1 MSPVKGFREWLQYS
15 LIRNFIRNYLEWCFY
30 YSYSYCFE
38 RFLLACVVMN
48 CHSSSSLS
56 PFFVSHL
63 VLNSTHGFKDIRGEG
78 YCWYLGISRTDFHV
92 DLYLKKIRKWK
103 KIPRAHHFLKMKGPE
118 PSYFFYLALDGF
130 FRTIPKAFSS
140 FETGALWSLLSSG
153 SMSFQRLTTVRQYNI
168 MWKIDWGSWWH
179 NGQTSFVLCHLL

>member
-92 DLYLKKIRKWK
+92 DLYFKKNTKIK
-103 KIPRAHHFLKMKGPE
+103 KNTARASLFENERTRTKLFFLPRLMPIPFDSLFCTV
-118 PSYFFYLALDGF
+118 PSDV
-130 FRTIPKAFSS
+130 S
-140 FETGALWSLLSSG
+140 
-153 SMSFQRLTTVRQYNI
+153 
-168 MWKIDWGSWWH
+168 
-179 NGQTSFVLCHLL
+179 

>member
-1 MSPVKGFREWLQYS
+1 MILKAKKLTTS
-15 LIRNFIRNYLEWCFY
+15 LISGVKKVSAPSSVCPGCVPVNFAHSLRNYLEWCFY

-92 DLYLKKIRKWK
+92 DLYLKKNTKIK
-103 KIPRAHHFLKMKGPE
+103 KIPRARITFWKWKDQNQVI
-118 PSYFFYLALDGF
+118 FF
-130 FRTIPKAFSS
+130 
-140 FETGALWSLLSSG
+140 
-153 SMSFQRLTTVRQYNI
+153 
-168 MWKIDWGSWWH
+168 
-179 NGQTSFVLCHLL
+179 TSP

>member
-92 DLYLKKIRKWK
+92 DLYLKKNTKIK
-103 KIPRAHHFLKMKGPE
+103 KIPRARITFWKWKDQNQVIFFTSPKGI
-118 PSYFFYLALDGF
+118 SKRLA
-130 FRTIPKAFSS
+130 TSQHS
-140 FETGALWSLLSSG
+140 FTLVQNETS
-153 SMSFQRLTTVRQYNI
+153 
-168 MWKIDWGSWWH
+168 
-179 NGQTSFVLCHLL
+179 